1 MTDETAERNDDI
13 LLLDEVDA
21 GLELPLWE
29 PTGEPRVDEALELL
43 STLDTEDVSGHA
55 EVYGRIHHQLRAA
68 LTDAD
73 SPAF

>member
-1 MTDETAERNDDI
+1 MTDQRAERNDDI

-21 GLELPLWE
+21 SLELPLWE

-55 EVYGRIHHQLRAA
+55 EVYGRIHHLLRAA

-73 SPAF
+73 APAS